1 MSVALRALRRR
12 SVLGRGLGFG
22 LGLGLLALT
31 ASRGAWAQAFPKPG
45 KVVRIVV
52 GFAPGGPTDTQA
64 RVLAQE
70 MTKVLGTSVIV
81 ENRPGASG
89 SIGAME
95 VARAE
100 PDGHTLMYISDG
112 VLTQNPHTLKS
123 VQYDAFR
130 DFTPIA
136 QLTAGGVVLVMSP
149 SVPVASLKELVS
161 YGKAHPGTLS
171 YASFGTGTVSHIYGE
186 VLRQATG
193 LDLVHVPYKGSADA
207 LKDLLAGRVQLMF
220 DSPST
225 AAQYVKDGRLKIL
238 GSAGDK
244 RRSLMPDTPTL
255 LELGLPGFEIRGW
268 NGLFGPAKMSDA
280 VLKKLHDAM
289 AAASRTSAFRNAL
302 VTMAFDPV
310 DETPEQFAKVL
321 RRDFDR
327 WGAYVKQAH
336 ITPE

>member
-1 MSVALRALRRR
+1 MKRRTLLGTMGVTALSMSGA
-12 SVLGRGLGFG
+12 
-22 LGLGLLALT
+22 
-31 ASRGAWAQAFPKPG
+31 ASAWAQTAVFPKPG
-45 KVVRIVV
+45 KVIRIIV

-64 RVLAQE
+64 RVLALE
-70 MTKVLGTSVIV
+70 MSKSIGTSVIV
-81 ENRPGASG
+81 ENKPGASG
-89 SIGAME
+89 GIGAME

-100 PDGHTLMYISDG
+100 PDGHTLIYISDG
-112 VLTQNPHTLKS
+112 VVTQNPHTLKS
-123 VQYDAFR
+123 VQYDALK

-136 QLTAGGVVLVMSP
+136 QTTAGGVVLVMTP
-149 SVPVASLKELVS
+149 ALPVKTVSELVA

-193 LDLVHVPYKGSADA
+193 IDLVHIPYKGSADA

-225 AAQYVKDGRLKIL
+225 AVQYAKDGRLRIL
-238 GSAGDK
+238 GSAGEK

-280 VLKKLHDAM
+280 VLQPLYAGVSAATRTKTFQDALI
-289 AAASRTSAFRNAL
+289 A
-302 VTMAFDPV
+302 MAFDPV
-310 DETPEQFAKVL
+310 DETPAQFAKVVK
-321 RRDFDR
+321 RDYDR
-327 WGAYVKQAH
+327 WGAYVRQAK

>member
-1 MSVALRALRRR
+1 MNAASHGLKRRT
-12 SVLGRGLGFG
+12 LLA
-22 LGLGLLALT
+22 LGLLAT
-31 ASRGAWAQAFPKPG
+31 NMSGAAWAQDVFPKPG
-45 KVVRIVV
+45 KVIRIIV

-70 MTKVLGTSVIV
+70 MSKVLGTSVIV

-89 SIGAME
+89 SIGALE

-100 PDGHTLMYISDG
+100 PDGHALMYISDG
-112 VLTQNPHTLKS
+112 VLTQNPHTLKA
-123 VQYDAFR
+123 VKYDPFR
-130 DFTPIA
+130 DFTPVA

-149 SVPVASLKELVS
+149 SVPANSLKELIA

-171 YASFGTGTVSHIYGE
+171 FASFGTGTVSHIYGE

-193 LDLVHVPYKGSADA
+193 MDLVHVPYKGSADA

-225 AAQYVKDGRLKIL
+225 AAQYAKDGRLKII
-238 GSAGDK
+238 GSAGEK
-244 RRSLMPDTPTL
+244 RRALMPDVPTL
-255 LELGLPGFEIRGW
+255 LELGLPGFELRGW

-280 VLKKLHDAM
+280 VLNKLHASV
-289 AAASRTSAFRNAL
+289 ATASRSKAFQDAL

-310 DETPEQFAKVL
+310 DETPAQIAKVL
-321 RRDFDR
+321 RRDYDR
-327 WGAYVKQAH
+327 WGQYIRQAH
-336 ITPE
+336 IQPE